1 MNKPIDAY
9 TVASALSIDFGQGNA
24 ARGRRFDQAEFL
36 DFPDGDSIPNN
47 PDLPV
52 MLVREALPEHSAAAI
67 CQHFENC
74 GWAGTWTYVVF
85 DYHHYH
91 HDAHEAL
98 CVASGWADIVLG
110 GPIVGQSVRLEAGDL
125 VVLPAGTGH
134 CLADS
139 SGDFSICGCYPP
151 GQSHYTIVR
160 AREGALARHG
170 SAIAAVPLPHTD
182 PVFGAEGPLL
192 TGWGIR

>member
-1 MNKPIDAY
+1 MR
-9 TVASALSIDFGQGNA
+9 SRALYQLILVRAMRQEVENLI
-24 ARGRRFDQAEFL
+24 QAEFI
-36 DFPDGDSIPNN
+36 DFPDGGSIPNN

-52 MLVREALPEHSAAAI
+52 MLVRAALPEHSAAAI
-67 CQHFENC
+67 CQQFENC
-74 GWAGTWTYVVF
+74 GWAGTWTYTVF

-134 CLADS
+134 CLVDS
-139 SGDFSICGCYPP
+139 SDDFSICGCYPP
-151 GQSHYTIVR
+151 GQSHYTICLLYTSPSPR
-160 AREGALARHG
+160 DKRQSRMPS
-170 SAIAAVPLPHTD
+170 SA
-182 PVFGAEGPLL
+182 
-192 TGWGIR
+192 